1 MATLAQET
9 EIKGTILLADDE
21 DMVREIGTQMLKR
34 LGFDVIGAENGRK
47 AIELYQDNLEA
58 VDIVILDLVMPDL
71 GGAEAVDAIRKINP
85 NVKIMLSSGY
95 GRDGNTNEIM
105 KNCNGFIQKPFSMQ
119 QLSEAIQAVME

>member
-1 MATLAQET
+1 M
-9 EIKGTILLADDE
+9 KNRILLADDE

-47 AIELYQDNLEA
+47 AIELYQEHLEA
-58 VDIVILDLVMPDL
+58 VDVVILDLVMPDL
-71 GGAEAVDAIRKINP
+71 GGAEAVDAIKKINP

-119 QLSEAIQAVME
+119 QLSEAIQAIMN

>member
-71 GGAEAVDAIRKINP
+71 GGAEAVDVIRKINP
-85 NVKIMLSSGY
+85 HVKIMLSSGY
-95 GRDGNTNEIM
+95 GRDSNTNEIM

-119 QLSEAIQAVME
+119 QLSEAIQAVMD

>member
-1 MATLAQET
+1 
-9 EIKGTILLADDE
+9 
-21 DMVREIGTQMLKR
+21 
-34 LGFDVIGAENGRK
+34 
-47 AIELYQDNLEA
+47 

>member
-1 MATLAQET
+1 
-9 EIKGTILLADDE
+9 
-21 DMVREIGTQMLKR
+21 MVREIGTQMLKR

-71 GGAEAVDAIRKINP
+71 GGAEAVDGIRKINP
-85 NVKIMLSSGY
+85 HVKIMLSSGY

-119 QLSEAIQAVME
+119 QLSEAIQAVMD